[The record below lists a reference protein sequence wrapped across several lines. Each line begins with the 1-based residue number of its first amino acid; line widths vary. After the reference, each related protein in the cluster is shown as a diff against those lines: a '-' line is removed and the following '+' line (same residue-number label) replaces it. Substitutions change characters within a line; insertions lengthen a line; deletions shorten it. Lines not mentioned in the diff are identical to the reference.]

1 MFALQR
7 EPVLSAANGFSAFNE
22 AFGDPFRQEIIMPAI
37 KFRGVDFIQYDA
49 LLSDEERLVRD
60 TTRQF
65 IEDNLIPIIEEC
77 NRAGRFPRE
86 LVKPM
91 ADLGFFGASLK
102 GYGCAGMGNV
112 EYGLM
117 TQELERGDSGVRSFV
132 SVQSG
137 VGMYPIYEFGSEE
150 QKQTWLP
157 AMQKG
162 EKLGCFGLTEPDFGS
177 NPGGMRTR
185 ARKVGREYVLNG
197 EKMWITS
204 GTIADVAVIWAK
216 VEDEDDKIRGF
227 LVETDRPGFK
237 AADIHGKLSLR
248 AAATSGLSL
257 QDVRIP
263 ESNLLPGSDGLKSPL
278 MCLNQ
283 ARFGIAWGAVGA
295 AMSCYDCALQYSL
308 LRKQFRDQPI
318 ASHQLVQEKL
328 AWMISAITTAQF
340 LVLQVGLLKYTG
352 KVQHQHISMAKK
364 NNVWM
369 ALECARLSRDILG
382 ANGVADDYPIMRHL
396 MNLESVKTYEGTND
410 IHTLIIGASVTG
422 IDAF

>member
-1 MFALQR
+1 
-7 EPVLSAANGFSAFNE
+7 
-22 AFGDPFRQEIIMPAI
+22 MPAI
-37 KFRGVDFIQYDA
+37 KFRGVDFIDFDT
-49 LLSDEERLVRD
+49 LLSDDERLVRD
-60 TTRQF
+60 TARHF
-65 IEDNLIPIIEEC
+65 IEDNLVPIIEEC

-91 ADLGFFGASLK
+91 ADLGFFGASLD
-102 GYGCAGMGNV
+102 GYGCAGMSNV
-112 EYGLM
+112 EYGLV

-132 SVQSG
+132 SVQSAL
-137 VGMYPIYEFGSEE
+137 VMYPIYTFGSDD
-150 QKQTWLP
+150 QKNTWLP
-157 AMQKG
+157 ALQKG

-185 ARKVGREYVLNG
+185 ARKVGKEYVLNG

-204 GTIADVAVIWAK
+204 GSIADVAVIWAK
-216 VEDEDDKIRGF
+216 VSSQNEDEGDGKGDTIRGF
-227 LVETDRPGFK
+227 LVETNRPGFK
-237 AADIHGKLSLR
+237 AVDIHGKWSLR
-248 AAATSGLSL
+248 ASVTSGLSL

-263 ESNLLPGSDGLKSPL
+263 ESNLLPGSRGLKSPL

-283 ARFGIAWGAVGA
+283 ARYGIAWGAVGA
-295 AMSCYDCALQYSL
+295 AMACYDCALQYSL

-328 AWMISAITTAQF
+328 AWMISEITKAQL
-340 LVLQVGLLKYTG
+340 LVLQVGRLKDTG
-352 KVQHQHISMAKK
+352 KVQHQHVSMAKR

-369 ALECARLSRDILG
+369 ALECARMSRDILG

-396 MNLESVKTYEGTND
+396 MNLESVKTYEGTHD
-410 IHTLIIGASVTG
+410 IHTLIIGTSVTG

>member
-1 MFALQR
+1 MA
-7 EPVLSAANGFSAFNE
+7 
-22 AFGDPFRQEIIMPAI
+22 M
-37 KFRGVDFIQYDA
+37 KFRNVDFIEFDN
-49 LLSDEERLVRD
+49 LLTDEERLVRD
-60 TTRQF
+60 TARQF

-91 ADLGFFGASLK
+91 GELGFFGASLK
-102 GYGCAGMGNV
+102 GYGCAEMSNV
-112 EYGLM
+112 EYGLVM
-117 TQELERGDSGVRSFV
+117 QELERGDSGVRSFV
-132 SVQSG
+132 SVQSAL
-137 VGMYPIYEFGSEE
+137 VMYPIHAFGSDE

-157 AMQKG
+157 ALQSG

-185 ARKVGREYVLNG
+185 ARKSGNEYILNG

-204 GTIADVAVIWAK
+204 GSISDVAIVWAK
-216 VEDEDDKIRGF
+216 TEESDSPEDGSRVRGF
-227 LVETDRPGFK
+227 LVETDRPGFRSE
-237 AADIHGKLSLR
+237 DIHGKWSLR
-248 AAATSGLSL
+248 ASVTSSLSL

-263 ESNLLPGSDGLKSPL
+263 ASNLLPKSGGLKSPL

-283 ARFGIAWGAVGA
+283 ARYGIAWGALGA
-295 AMSCYDCALQYSL
+295 AMACYDCALQYSL
-308 LRKQFRDQPI
+308 FRKQFHDQPI

-328 AWMISAITTAQF
+328 AWMINEITKGQ
-340 LVLQVGLLKYTG
+340 LLILQVGRLKDQE
-352 KVQHQHISMAKK
+352 KAQHQHISMAKR

-382 ANGVADDYPIMRHL
+382 ANGVADEYPIFRH
-396 MNLESVKTYEGTND
+396 MANLESVKTYEGTHD
-410 IHTLIIGASVTG
+410 IHTLIIGQSVTG

>member
-1 MFALQR
+1 
-7 EPVLSAANGFSAFNE
+7 
-22 AFGDPFRQEIIMPAI
+22 MPAI
-37 KFRGVDFIQYDA
+37 KFRGVDFLEFDN
-49 LLSDEERLVRD
+49 LLSDDERLVRD
-60 TTRQF
+60 TTRKF

-91 ADLGFFGASLK
+91 ADLGFFGANLK
-102 GYGCAGMGNV
+102 GYGCAGMSNV
-112 EYGLM
+112 EYGLV

-132 SVQSG
+132 SVQSAL
-137 VGMYPIYEFGSEE
+137 VMFPIYTFGSDQ
-150 QKQTWLP
+150 QKNAWLP
-157 AMQKG
+157 ALQSG

-185 ARKVGREYVLNG
+185 AKKVGREYVLNG

-216 VEDEDDKIRGF
+216 LEDEGDKVRGF

-237 AADIHGKLSLR
+237 ADDIHGKWSLR
-248 AAATSGLSL
+248 ASVTSGLSL
-257 QDVRIP
+257 QDVRVP

-283 ARFGIAWGAVGA
+283 ARYGIAWGAIGA

-328 AWMISAITTAQF
+328 AWMITEIVKAQ
-340 LVLQVGLLKYTG
+340 LLALHVGKLKDKG
-352 KVQHQHISMAKK
+352 KADAAHISMLKM
-364 NNVWM
+364 NNVGM
-369 ALECARLSRDILG
+369 ALETARKARDILG
-382 ANGVADDYPIMRHL
+382 ANGIVDDYCVMRH
-396 MNLESVKTYEGTND
+396 MNNLESVYTYEGTND
-410 IHTLIIGASVTG
+410 IHKLIIGEKITG
-422 IDAF
+422 ISAFV